1 MTRLS
6 IFILLCWPVTSILA
20 QVGNI
25 HGRIAETGA
34 LQPVPFATVYLNN
47 TTIGTTANIRGEFN
61 LSNIPVGS
69 YELIASSVGF
79 NTYSSKVVIKATE
92 NDSLRVFLTPSA
104 QQMVEVQVKS
114 SRDKTWE
121 KQRKQFEKAFFG
133 NTTTCKLLNSWVID
147 FTEEQGLL
155 TAHATLP
162 LEIENREL
170 GYRLF
175 FELKKFTSSATNFS
189 IVGNIRFSNLNSPDS
204 TTIRRWTQNR
214 EKVYRGSMKC
224 LMKTMLDNK
233 LQGSSFLLYKEKQAG
248 RPRSDNFTIELQNN
262 LIPVEMSPTVTKIT
276 GLNQYQITLGQ
287 NVEIHYTDGFTTS
300 GFYKDINYPV
310 SWLQTKTGSIIVDGN
325 GNLLNPTDVL
335 VSGSMAESRVS
346 GMLPLDYQPENLS
359 TALSSQ
365 VRKAERLQEKVYLH
379 TDRSYYS
386 PADTLWFSTYMNYRV
401 PALRDSLSNVLY
413 VDLIAPDHT
422 LARQLV
428 LLIDNGRST
437 GAFSLPRTAGTY
449 WIRAYTQWMRNYGVE
464 YFFYKPIL
472 ILPSD
477 RRVDEATKPIILD
490 SLLTISPHLP
500 DYKRN
505 SPVSLTLRLKATN
518 RPLAGSFSIAV
529 FNETKTIPL
538 AEPVSIKTSLDFSEQ
553 KATLP
558 TEFTYNIEK
567 DIMLNG
573 VYLDQKGKTKTTKL
587 TLIPQDMNTVLQT
600 TTQPNGRFSLKGLRF
615 FGDNTFIV
623 QPPEGSI
630 RWINRDPPEFPSK
643 LPTLKLPFASSTYVN
658 YRADTTDIK
667 LLQEVNIKAKK
678 IEQSENSYAQAD
690 VVLRSEA
697 IDGYATVA
705 EAISAKVPG
714 FKLVMSEN
722 VWYLVW
728 TRASGV
734 PTSNGTPNEPNLYID
749 NVLVQGITVGE
760 RLLQLSPA
768 LIDHIEA
775 NGPITANQGANGSHG
790 LLNVYL
796 KRTSDKPTQGIL
808 TVTAKGFDRSPTF
821 RSATSIHTTTTTPL
835 PDHRPTLYWNPSV
848 SVHSNQSTVLS
859 FFTSNQL
866 GQYRIVIQGLTEQGN
881 AVHSE
886 AVFVVKE

>member
-1 MTRLS
+1 MTRLF

-25 HGRIAETGA
+25 RGRIAEIST
-34 LQPVPFATVYLNN
+34 LQPVPFANVYLSN
-47 TTIGTTANIRGEFN
+47 TTIGTTANTRGEFN

-79 NTYSSKVVIKATE
+79 NTYSSKVVIKVTE

-121 KQRKQFEKAFFG
+121 KQRKQFEKAFLG

-155 TAHATLP
+155 VAHATHP

-175 FELKKFTSSATNFS
+175 FELKKFTSSAINFS
-189 IVGNIRFSNLNSPDS
+189 IVGNIRFSDLNSPDS
-204 TTIRRWTQNR
+204 TTIRRWTKNR
-214 EKVYRGSMKC
+214 EKIYRGSVKC
-224 LMKTMLDNK
+224 LMKTILDNK
-233 LQGSSFLLYKEKQAG
+233 LQGSSFLLYKEKQGG

-262 LIPVEMSPTVTKIT
+262 LVPIEISPTVTKMT
-276 GLNQYQITLGQ
+276 GINQYQITLGQ
-287 NVEIHYTDGFTTS
+287 NIEIHYTNGFTTS
-300 GFYKDINYPV
+300 GFYKDINYPI
-310 SWLQTKTGSIIVDGN
+310 SWLQTKTGSVIVDGN

-335 VSGSMAESRVS
+335 VSGSMAENRVS
-346 GMLPLDYQPENLS
+346 GMLPLDYQPDNLS
-359 TALSSQ
+359 TSLSSQ
-365 VRKAERLQEKVYLH
+365 VRKAERLQEKAYFH
-379 TDRSYYS
+379 TDRPYYS

-477 RRVDEATKPIILD
+477 RRVDETAKPIISD
-490 SLLTISPHLP
+490 SLLTISPDLP

-505 SPVSLTLRLKATN
+505 SLVSLTLRLKDTTN

-529 FNETKTIPL
+529 FNETKTTPL
-538 AEPVSIKTSLDFSEQ
+538 AEPISIKPGLDFSEQ
-553 KATLP
+553 RTTLP
-558 TEFTYNIEK
+558 TEFTYNVEK
-567 DIMLNG
+567 DITLNG
-573 VYLDQKGKTKTTKL
+573 IYLNKEGKTKTTKL
-587 TLIPQDMNTVLQT
+587 TFIPQDMSTILQT
-600 TTQPNGRFSLKGLRF
+600 TTQPDGRFSLKGLRF

-630 RWINRDPPEFPSK
+630 RWINREPPELPSK
-643 LPTLKLPFASSTYVN
+643 LPTLKLHFAPSSSTDVN

-690 VVLRSEA
+690 VVLRGEA
-697 IDGYATVA
+697 ISGYATVA
-705 EAISAKVPG
+705 EAISAKVLG

-749 NVLVQGITVGE
+749 NVQVQGITVGE
-760 RLLQLSPA
+760 RLLQLSPT

-821 RSATSIHTTTTTPL
+821 RSAVSTPL
-835 PDHRPTLYWNPSV
+835 PGHQPTLYWNPSV
-848 SVHSNQSTVLS
+848 SVHSNQSTVLT
-859 FFTSNQL
+859 FYTLNQL
-866 GQYRIVIQGLTEQGN
+866 GRYRVVMQGLTEQGN
-881 AVHSE
+881 AIHSE
-886 AVFVVKE
+886 VVFVVKE